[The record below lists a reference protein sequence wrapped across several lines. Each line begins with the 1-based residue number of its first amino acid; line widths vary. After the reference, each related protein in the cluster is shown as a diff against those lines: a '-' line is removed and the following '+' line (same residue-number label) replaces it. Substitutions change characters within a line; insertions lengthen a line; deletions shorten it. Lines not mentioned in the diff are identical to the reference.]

1 MQDQALTI
9 SDTSILRT
17 HSANNLVGRIVS
29 VSGSQAIVLIKAQ
42 GIDQTQEE
50 ALDTSVAMGSFVK
63 VVTPTT
69 IIIGLVSGASVP
81 VPAQNSLDAEL
92 RIAEIELL
100 GELYVNE
107 HGENEFRRGVSVYP
121 TLEDRVYA
129 TDKTDLGEIF
139 DLQDNE
145 TIKIGVIHQD
155 KTIPAKVDVTDL
167 IAKHFAVVG
176 TTGTGKSCA
185 VALILRAVLNQSPDT
200 HLVLLDPHNE
210 YSSSFGDQAEYISPT
225 NLNLPYWLLTFEEL
239 SEVIV
244 GPDKDKRR
252 AETEVLRELVRQAK
266 VVYSKNPTSRAAK
279 SNSLLL
285 KEQQTGNEPQIS
297 VDTPTPFRVSD
308 VVSMLDQEMG
318 RLEKSES
325 TILYKRLKAR
335 FEALTT
341 DTRYGFMFGGLTVTD
356 SMSEVISR
364 IFRIP
369 MLGRPISIID
379 LSGVPSEIVN
389 VVVSVIA
396 RMAFDLAL
404 WSEKSVPITLVCE
417 EAHLYVPQ
425 DHSKGFEPTKRAI
438 ERIAKEGRKY
448 GVSLCVIS
456 QRPSELDA
464 TIMSQCNTVFALRL
478 TNEIDQQFVR
488 TACSDSAMSML
499 EFLPTMGNAEAI
511 AFGEGVPFPMR
522 IILDRLP
529 EDAIPAT
536 RDARSRQTV
545 HVDMSKPDFLENVI
559 ERWRAQ
565 HRSQKDIVAEHV
577 RQSAQPDNAQ
587 LQAPV
592 QEPSAVQQQ
601 PARPS
606 IRKQPVQAQAAAEPQ
621 PARQQPAAQQ
631 NPAPQRLTTKLTFRK
646 Q

>member
-1 MQDQALTI
+1 MQNEAI
-9 SDTSILRT
+9 STPSEEGLRR
-17 HSANNLVGRIVS
+17 HSAANLVGRIVS
-29 VSGSQAIVLIKAQ
+29 VTGSQAIVLIKAS
-42 GIDQTQEE
+42 GIDQSEEE
-50 ALDTSVAMGSFVK
+50 ALDTSCAMGSFVK

-81 VPAQNSLDAEL
+81 VPAQNSLDSEL

-107 HGENEFRRGVSVYP
+107 RGENEFRRGVSVYP

-129 TDKTDLGEIF
+129 TDKHDLGEIF
-139 DLQDNE
+139 DLQDNQ
-145 TIKIGVIHQD
+145 TIQIGTIHQD
-155 KTIPAKVDVTDL
+155 TSIPAKVDVRDL

-185 VALILRAVLNQSPDT
+185 VALILRAVLARSPDT

-239 SEVIV
+239 SEVVV
-244 GPDKDKRR
+244 GSDKETRR
-252 AETEVLRELVRQAK
+252 AETEVLRELVRSAK
-266 VVYSKNPTSRAAK
+266 IAYSKNPSSRAAK
-279 SNSLLL
+279 SSSLLL
-285 KEQQTGNEPQIS
+285 KEQTASTEQIS

-318 RLEKSES
+318 RLDKSES
-325 TILYKRLKAR
+325 TILFKRLKAR

-341 DTRYGFMFGGLTVTD
+341 DTRYSFMFGGLTVTD
-356 SMSEVISR
+356 SMSDVLSR

-369 MLGRPISIID
+369 MEGRPISIID
-379 LSGVPSEIVN
+379 LSGVPSEVVN
-389 VVVSVIA
+389 VVVSVIS

-425 DHSKGFEPTKRAI
+425 DHNMGFEPTKRAI

-478 TNEIDQQFVR
+478 TNEVDQQFVR

-529 EDAIPAT
+529 EEAIPAT
-536 RDARSRQTV
+536 RDARARQQAQ
-545 HVDMSKPDFLENVI
+545 VDLAQPGFLDKVI

-565 HRSQKDIVAEHV
+565 HRSQKALVAEAV
-577 RQSAQPDNAQ
+577 RQTDPITGTAPAPAAPAGTAQPMGLNK
-587 LQAPV
+587 
-592 QEPSAVQQQ
+592 
-601 PARPS
+601 
-606 IRKQPVQAQAAAEPQ
+606 I
-621 PARQQPAAQQ
+621 
-631 NPAPQRLTTKLTFRK
+631 
-646 Q
+646 